1 MNIAIITAI
10 FSVIMLLI
18 FTGLSMLKTQ
28 NMTIQLVFVVV
39 AAFNIG
45 IISCIILV
53 NYENK
58 TALIWPALFIIM
70 LINKVIEIN
79 KNLRS

>member
-18 FTGLSMLKTQ
+18 FTALSLLRTQ
-28 NMTIQLVFVVV
+28 NMTLQLVYVVV

-45 IISCIILV
+45 IISCIIIV

-58 TALIWPALFIIM
+58 SALIWPGLFIIM

-79 KNLRS
+79 KNLR